1 MPTRVFLMR
10 HGESAD
16 PTVFHGAE
24 SDVDLSDKGRRQAE
38 VIAEVFR
45 PKQPDLVVAS
55 AMRRARATALPL
67 ARALDLELHIEPDLH
82 ERRVGILSGQPFRD
96 DPIWPETLKR
106 WSSGDTAYAHEGAES
121 YDDIQRR
128 ILPVWNRLTADHAGR
143 SLVVVAHGIVCR
155 ILLLSILPGW
165 TPSDWGRLGPTY
177 NVGVSELVHDE
188 AGWRAL
194 AINQQPDEIIRLG
207 LR

>member
-1 MPTRVFLMR
+1 MPTRFFLMR

-24 SDVDLSDKGRRQAE
+24 SDVDLSDKGRRQAD
-38 VIAEVFR
+38 VIADVFAPLR
-45 PKQPDLVVAS
+45 PDLVVAS

-67 ARALDLELHIEPDLH
+67 ARALGLELHIEPELH
-82 ERRVGILSGQPFRD
+82 ERRVGILSGLPFRD
-96 DPIWPETLKR
+96 DAVWPETLRR
-106 WSSGDTAYAHEGAES
+106 WSSGDTAYAHPGAES

-128 ILPVWNRLTADHAGR
+128 VLPVWNRLAADHAGR
-143 SLVVVAHGIVCR
+143 TLVVVAHGIVCR

-165 TPSDWGRLGPTY
+165 TPADWGRLGSTW
-177 NVGVSELVHDE
+177 NVGVSELLHE
-188 AGWRAL
+188 AAGWRAL
-194 AINQQPDEIIRLG
+194 TINQQPDQIIRLG